1 MRFQSGSSRT
11 RNGTLDGV
19 EANPNEDTDREGKVA
34 LISGDVIDVH
44 RNNDKMHVTTTSRST
59 TESTA
64 KDEWSFSIHAMD

>member
-11 RNGTLDGV
+11 RNGTLDVV
-19 EANPNEDTDREGKVA
+19 EVNTCDDTDREGRVA
-34 LISGDVIDVH
+34 LISEDVIDVQ
-44 RNNDKMHVTTTSRST
+44 RNNDRMHVTRTNRSK